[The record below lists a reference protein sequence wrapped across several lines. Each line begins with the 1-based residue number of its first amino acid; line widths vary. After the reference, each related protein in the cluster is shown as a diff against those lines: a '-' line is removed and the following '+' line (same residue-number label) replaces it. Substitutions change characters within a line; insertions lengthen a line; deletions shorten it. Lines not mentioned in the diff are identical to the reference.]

1 MPKTFRVYTDRVS
14 VRVTHSTKRALD
26 LEAKERKIT
35 LSDLVNERLSK

>member
-1 MPKTFRVYTDRVS
+1 MPKTFRVYTDNIN
-14 VRVTHSTKRALD
+14 VRVTHATRRALD